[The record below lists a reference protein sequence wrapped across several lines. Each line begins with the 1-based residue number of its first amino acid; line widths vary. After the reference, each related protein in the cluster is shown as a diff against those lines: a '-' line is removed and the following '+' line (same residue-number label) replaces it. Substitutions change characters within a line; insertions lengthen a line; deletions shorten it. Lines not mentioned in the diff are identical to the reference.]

1 MVYAI
6 HLLPTNRAMK
16 TRNPSHDALPLS
28 PMDRRI
34 RRPWL
39 TVERVFAATVLMILL
54 SAAAYGYV
62 RYGVNRTLTVNSQR
76 LTVSP
81 VRYTTFHEYIPVT
94 GHVVPQ
100 TTVYL
105 DAVEGGQ
112 VTDVFVEEGAV
123 VQAGQPLVR
132 MKNSALQLQVIASEA
147 QLTEQL
153 NYLATTGLTFEQ
165 NRLHRQRELLDIEH
179 QLDVIA
185 RHLRQRRPLIAS
197 GGVTQMEIEDLEA
210 QQRYYQG
217 LKQAIQEA
225 QSVDA
230 KFQATQMTR
239 MQEALEA
246 MNANLDI
253 ARGNLNDLTVIAPIS
268 GQLTLLEAEVGES
281 KARGVRIGQIDQ
293 VNAFKVTALIDE
305 FYLSRIVNGQQAGV
319 DIAGRE
325 YRLEVAKIYPGVR
338 NRQFEVDLRF
348 LDRPPAGI
356 RRGQTV
362 RMRLEIGEPAAS
374 LVVANGP
381 FYDDTGGLWVFV
393 VDRDGARAQ
402 RRSVRFGRRN
412 PEGIEVLQGLREG
425 DEIVTSSYE
434 FLMDFD
440 ELQLQSHVF

>member
-1 MVYAI
+1 
-6 HLLPTNRAMK
+6 
-16 TRNPSHDALPLS
+16 
-28 PMDRRI
+28 MDRRI

-39 TVERVFAATVLMILL
+39 KIEHVVAAAALAVLLT
-54 SAAAYGYV
+54 AAAYGYV
-62 RYGVNRTLTVNSQR
+62 RYGLNRTLTVNSQR

-81 VRYTTFHEYIPVT
+81 VRFRTFHEYIPIT
-94 GHVVPQ
+94 GHVVPRA
-100 TTVYL
+100 TVYL
-105 DAVEGGQ
+105 DAVDGGQ
-112 VTDVFVEEGAV
+112 VTDVFVEEGAIV
-123 VQAGQPLVR
+123 EAGQPLVR

-153 NYLATTGLTFEQ
+153 NFLAATGLTFEQ
-165 NRLHRQRELLDIEH
+165 NRLHRQRELLETEH

-185 RHLRQRRPLIAS
+185 RHLRQRRPLVAS
-197 GGVTQMEIEDLEA
+197 GGVTLTEIEDLEA
-210 QQRYYQG
+210 QERYYRG
-217 LKQAIQEA
+217 LKEAIQEA

-230 KFQATQMTR
+230 EFQATQMTR
-239 MQEALEA
+239 MQEALES

-305 FYLSRIVNGQQAGV
+305 FYLSRIVIGQHAG
-319 DIAGRE
+319 IEFGGRE

-348 LDRPPAGI
+348 LDRPPEGI

-362 RMRLEIGEPAAS
+362 RMRIEIGERAES

-381 FYDDTGGLWVFV
+381 YYDDTGGLWVFV
-393 VDRDGARAQ
+393 VDRDAARAQ

-412 PEGIEVLQGLREG
+412 PEGIEVLQGLHEG
-425 DEIVTSSYE
+425 EEIVTSSYR

-440 ELQLQSHVF
+440 ELHLQGRPL

>member
-1 MVYAI
+1 MST
-6 HLLPTNRAMK
+6 TNRSRETVGPA
-16 TRNPSHDALPLS
+16 HDGLKLS
-28 PMDRRI
+28 PMDRPI
-34 RRPWL
+34 RRPWI
-39 TVERVFAATVLMILL
+39 TVERLMITAALTL
-54 SAAAYGYV
+54 FLAAAAYGYV
-62 RYGVNRTLTVNSQR
+62 RYGLNRVLTVNSLH

-81 VRYTTFHEYIPVT
+81 VRYKTFHEYIPVT
-94 GHVVPQ
+94 GHVVPRS
-100 TTVYL
+100 TVYL

-112 VTDVFVEEGAV
+112 VTDVFVEEGAIV
-123 VQAGQPLVR
+123 KAGQPLVR
-132 MKNSALQLQVIASEA
+132 LKNSALQLQVIASEA

-153 NYLATTGLTFEQ
+153 NYLAATGLTFEQ
-165 NRLHRQRELLDIEH
+165 NRLNRQRELLEIEH
-179 QLDVIA
+179 QLDIIA
-185 RHLRQRRPLIAS
+185 RHLRQRRPLLAS
-197 GGVTQMEIEDLEA
+197 GGVTQTEIEDLEA

-217 LKQAIQEA
+217 LKEAIREA

-230 KFQATQMTR
+230 EFQATQMTR

-305 FYLSRIVNGQQAGV
+305 FYLSRIVIGQQAGV

-325 YRLEVAKIYPGVR
+325 HRLEVAKIYPGVR

-348 LDRPPAGI
+348 LDRPPEGI

-362 RMRLEIGEPAAS
+362 RMRLEIGEPAES

-393 VDRDGARAQ
+393 VDRSAARAQ

-425 DEIVTSSYE
+425 EEIVTSSYE

-440 ELQLQSHVF
+440 ELQLQRGPL

>member
-1 MVYAI
+1 
-6 HLLPTNRAMK
+6 MK
-16 TRNPSHDALPLS
+16 TRKPTHDAHPLS

-39 TVERVFAATVLMILL
+39 TVERVFAPTLLMILL
-54 SAAAYGYV
+54 SAATYGYV
-62 RYGVNRTLTVNSQR
+62 RYGLNRTLTVNSQR

-81 VRYTTFHEYIPVT
+81 VGYKTFHEYIPIT
-94 GHVVPQ
+94 GHVVPR

-132 MKNSALQLQVIASEA
+132 MKNSTLQLQVIASEA

-153 NYLATTGLTFEQ
+153 NYLATTRLTFEQ
-165 NRLHRQRELLDIEH
+165 NRLLRQRELLEIEH
-179 QLDVIA
+179 QLDLIA

-197 GGVTQMEIEDLEA
+197 GGVTQTEIEDLEA
-210 QQRYYQG
+210 QERYHQG
-217 LKQAIQEA
+217 LKEAIQEA

-293 VNAFKVTALIDE
+293 VNAFKITALIDE
-305 FYLSRIVNGQQAGV
+305 FYLSRIVIGQQASV
-319 DIAGRE
+319 DIASRE

-348 LDRPPAGI
+348 SDRPPEGI

-362 RMRLEIGEPAAS
+362 RMRIEIGEPAES

-393 VDRDGARAQ
+393 VDRDAARAQ
-402 RRSVRFGRRN
+402 RRGVRFGRRN
-412 PEGIEVLQGLREG
+412 PEGIEVLQGLRAGE
-425 DEIVTSSYE
+425 EIVTSSYE

-440 ELQLQSHVF
+440 ELQLQGQPL

>member
-1 MVYAI
+1 MS
-6 HLLPTNRAMK
+6 TT
-16 TRNPSHDALPLS
+16 TRITDRQRQSHDGLVLS
-28 PMDRRI
+28 PMDRPI
-34 RRPWL
+34 RRPWI
-39 TVERVFAATVLMILL
+39 TVERLVIAAALTVFLA
-54 SAAAYGYV
+54 AAAYGYV
-62 RYGVNRTLTVNSQR
+62 RYGLSRVLTVNSQH

-81 VRYTTFHEYIPVT
+81 VRYKTFHEYIPVT
-94 GHVVPQ
+94 GHVLPR

-123 VQAGQPLVR
+123 VEAGQPLVR
-132 MKNSALQLQVIASEA
+132 LKNSALQLQVIASEA

-153 NYLATTGLTFEQ
+153 NYLAATGLTFEQ
-165 NRLHRQRELLDIEH
+165 NRLNRQRELLEIDH
-179 QLDVIA
+179 QLDVVA
-185 RHLRQRRPLIAS
+185 RHLRQRRPLVAS
-197 GGVTQMEIEDLEA
+197 GGVTHTEIEDLEA

-217 LKQAIQEA
+217 LQEAIQEA
-225 QSVDA
+225 QSVGA
-230 KFQATQMTR
+230 EFQATQMTR

-253 ARGNLNDLTVIAPIS
+253 AKGNLNDLTVIAPIS

-281 KARGVRIGQIDQ
+281 KARGIRIGQIDQ

-305 FYLSRIVNGQQAGV
+305 FYLSRIVIGQHAGV

-325 YRLEVAKIYPGVR
+325 HRLEVAKIYPGVR

-348 LDRPPAGI
+348 LDRPPEGI

-362 RMRLEIGEPAAS
+362 RMRLEIGAPAES

-393 VDRDGARAQ
+393 VDRGAARAQ

-412 PEGIEVLQGLREG
+412 PEGIEVLQGLREEE
-425 DEIVTSSYE
+425 EIVTSSYE
-434 FLMDFD
+434 YLMDFD
-440 ELQLQSHVF
+440 ELQLQRGPL

>member
-1 MVYAI
+1 
-6 HLLPTNRAMK
+6 
-16 TRNPSHDALPLS
+16 
-28 PMDRRI
+28 MDRRI
-34 RRPWL
+34 RRPRL
-39 TVERVFAATVLMILL
+39 TFERVFAATVLTILL

-62 RYGVNRTLTVNSQR
+62 RYGLNRTLTVNSQR

-81 VRYTTFHEYIPVT
+81 VRYKTFHEYIPVT

-112 VTDVFVEEGAV
+112 LTDVFVEEGAV

-165 NRLHRQRELLDIEH
+165 NRLHRQRELLEIEH

-210 QQRYYQG
+210 QERYYQG
-217 LKQAIQEA
+217 LKEAVQEA

-239 MQEALEA
+239 MREALEA

-305 FYLSRIVNGQQAGV
+305 FYLSRIVIGQQAGV

-338 NRQFEVDLRF
+338 DRQFEVDLRF

-362 RMRLEIGEPAAS
+362 RMRLEIGEPAES

>member
-1 MVYAI
+1 
-6 HLLPTNRAMK
+6 
-16 TRNPSHDALPLS
+16 
-28 PMDRRI
+28 MDRRI
-34 RRPWL
+34 RRPRL

-62 RYGVNRTLTVNSQR
+62 RYGLNRTLTVNSQR

-81 VRYTTFHEYIPVT
+81 VRYKTFHEYIPVT

-112 VTDVFVEEGAV
+112 LTDVFVEEGAV

-165 NRLHRQRELLDIEH
+165 NRLHRQRELLEIEH

-185 RHLRQRRPLIAS
+185 RHLRHRRPLIAS

-210 QQRYYQG
+210 KERYYQG
-217 LKQAIQEA
+217 LKEAIQEA

-305 FYLSRIVNGQQAGV
+305 FYLSRIVIGQQAGV

-362 RMRLEIGEPAAS
+362 RMRLEIGEPAES

-440 ELQLQSHVF
+440 ELQLQSRVL

>member
-6 HLLPTNRAMK
+6 HLLDAITAMK
-16 TRNPSHDALPLS
+16 ARKPTHDALPLS

-39 TVERVFAATVLMILL
+39 TAERMIAATVLTILL

-62 RYGVNRTLTVNSQR
+62 RYGLSRTLTVDSQR
-76 LTVSP
+76 LTISP
-81 VRYTTFHEYIPVT
+81 VAYKTFHDYIPVT
-94 GHVVPQ
+94 GHVVPRA
-100 TTVYL
+100 TVYL

-112 VTDVFVEEGAV
+112 ITEVFVEEGAIV
-123 VQAGQPLVR
+123 EAGQPLVR

-153 NYLATTGLTFEQ
+153 NYLAATRLTFEQ
-165 NRLHRQRELLDIEH
+165 NRLNRRRELLETDHQIE
-179 QLDVIA
+179 QIR
-185 RHLRQRRPLIAS
+185 RHLRQRQPLVGA
-197 GGVTQMEIEDLEA
+197 GGVTQTEIEDLEA
-210 QQRYYQG
+210 QLSYYQG
-217 LKQAIQEA
+217 LKQAVLEA
-225 QSVDA
+225 QTVDRE
-230 KFQATQMTR
+230 FQATQMTR

-253 ARGNLNDLTVIAPIS
+253 ARDNLDDLTLIAPIS

-281 KARGVRIGQIDQ
+281 KAAGMRVGQIDQ

-305 FYLSRIVNGQQAGV
+305 FYLTRVIIGQRTSV
-319 DIAGRE
+319 DIAGQQ
-325 YRLEVAKIYPGVR
+325 YRLEVSKIYPGVR
-338 NRQFEVDLRF
+338 NRQFEVDLTF
-348 LDRPPAGI
+348 LDSPPASL

-362 RMRLEIGEPAAS
+362 RMRLEIGEPAES

-381 FYDDTGGLWVFV
+381 FYDDTGGLWAFV
-393 VDRDGARAQ
+393 VDRSAARAQ
-402 RRSVRFGRRN
+402 RRNIRFGRRN

-425 DEIVTSSYE
+425 EEIVTSSYE

-440 ELQLQSHVF
+440 ELQLQAGRH

>member
-1 MVYAI
+1 MS
-6 HLLPTNRAMK
+6 TS
-16 TRNPSHDALPLS
+16 SHETEARGSARDALVLS

-34 RRPWL
+34 QHSWITAEHAVASLALMMVL
-39 TVERVFAATVLMILL
+39 T
-54 SAAAYGYV
+54 AAAYGYV
-62 RYGVNRTLTVNSQR
+62 RYGLNRTLTVNSQHV
-76 LTVSP
+76 TVSA
-81 VRYTTFHEYIPVT
+81 VRYGTFYEYIPVT
-94 GHVVPQ
+94 GHVVPR

-123 VQAGQPLVR
+123 VEAGQPLVR

-153 NYLATTGLTFEQ
+153 NYLAATGLTFEQ
-165 NRLHRQRELLDIEH
+165 NRLNRQRELLEINH

-185 RHLRQRRPLIAS
+185 RHLHQRLPLVAS
-197 GGVTQMEIEDLEA
+197 GGVTQTEIDDLEA
-210 QQRYYQG
+210 QKSYYYG
-217 LKQAIQEA
+217 LKKAVQAA

-230 KFQATQMTR
+230 EFQATQMTR
-239 MQEALEA
+239 MREALDA
-246 MNANLDI
+246 MNANLEI

-268 GQLTLLEAEVGES
+268 GHLTLLEAEVGES

-293 VNAFKVTALIDE
+293 VNAFKVTAMIDE
-305 FYLSRIVNGQQAGV
+305 FYLSRIVVGQHASV
-319 DIAGRE
+319 DIAERE

-338 NRQFEVDLRF
+338 NRQFEIDLIF
-348 LDRPPAGI
+348 LHRPPESL

-362 RMRLEIGEPAAS
+362 RMRLEIGQPAES

-393 VDRDGARAQ
+393 VDRNAMRAQ
-402 RRSVRFGRRN
+402 RRSVRLGRRN
-412 PEGIEVLQGLREG
+412 PEGIEVLEGVREG
-425 DEIVTSSYE
+425 EEIVTSSYE

-440 ELQLQSHVF
+440 ELQLNGRPL

>member
-1 MVYAI
+1 MPTAI
-6 HLLPTNRAMK
+6 HPN
-16 TRNPSHDALPLS
+16 DARGPARDDLILS
-28 PMDRRI
+28 PMDRPI
-34 RRPWL
+34 RRPWFTIERLVVAAAL
-39 TVERVFAATVLMILL
+39 TVFL
-54 SAAAYGYV
+54 AAAAFGYV
-62 RYGVNRTLTVNSQR
+62 RYGLNRVLTVNSQH

-81 VRYTTFHEYIPVT
+81 VRYKTFHEYIPVT
-94 GHVVPQ
+94 GHVVPR

-123 VQAGQPLVR
+123 VKAGQTLIR
-132 MKNSALQLQVIASEA
+132 LKNSALQLQVIASEA
-147 QLTEQL
+147 QLTEQM
-153 NYLATTGLTFEQ
+153 NYLAATGLTFEQ
-165 NRLHRQRELLDIEH
+165 NRLNRQRELLEIGH
-179 QLDVIA
+179 QLDVVA
-185 RHLRQRRPLIAS
+185 RHLRQRRPLVAS
-197 GGVTQMEIEDLEA
+197 GGVTQTEIEDLEA

-217 LKQAIQEA
+217 LNAAIQEA

-230 KFQATQMTR
+230 EFQATQMTR
-239 MQEALEA
+239 MREALEA

-253 ARGNLNDLTVIAPIS
+253 ARGNLNDLTVIAPIA

-305 FYLSRIVNGQQAGV
+305 FYLSRIVIGQQAGV
-319 DIAGRE
+319 DISGLE
-325 YRLEVAKIYPGVR
+325 HRLEVAKIYPGVR

-348 LDRPPAGI
+348 LGRPPEVI

-362 RMRLEIGEPAAS
+362 RMRLEIGEPAES
-374 LVVANGP
+374 LVATNGP

-393 VDRDGARAQ
+393 VDRGAARAQ

-425 DEIVTSSYE
+425 EEIVTSSYE

-440 ELQLQSHVF
+440 ELQLQRGQP